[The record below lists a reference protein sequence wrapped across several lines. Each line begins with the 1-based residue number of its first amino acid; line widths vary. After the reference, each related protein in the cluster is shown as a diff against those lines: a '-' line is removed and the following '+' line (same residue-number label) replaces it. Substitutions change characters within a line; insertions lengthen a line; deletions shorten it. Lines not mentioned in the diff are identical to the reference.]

1 MRSKAL
7 TVDRM
12 ESALDY
18 RASTDDEYAE
28 RKTQVL
34 RLEILC
40 KRTRARAFLLQEGS
54 VESRK
59 AAAESYTDVIKADED
74 YVSAVMEFER
84 LKASRETADIL
95 IDAFRTVEASR
106 RKS

>member
-1 MRSKAL
+1 
-7 TVDRM
+7 M
-12 ESALDY
+12 ENALDY
-18 RASTDDEYAE
+18 RATTDDEYAD
-28 RKTQVL
+28 RKTDVL

-40 KRTRARAFLLQEGS
+40 KRVRARAFLEQTGS

-59 AAAESYTDVIKADED
+59 AAAEGHSDVIKADME
-74 YVSAVMEFER
+74 YVEATAAFER

-106 RKS
+106 RKT